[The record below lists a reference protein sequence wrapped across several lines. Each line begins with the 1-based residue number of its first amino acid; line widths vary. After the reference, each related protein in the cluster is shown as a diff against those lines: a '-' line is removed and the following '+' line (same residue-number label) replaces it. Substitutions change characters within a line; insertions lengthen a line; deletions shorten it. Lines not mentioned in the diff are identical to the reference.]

1 VVIYE
6 SGLESAQ
13 ETVAVACPHC
23 WKNSHVMVAEEAALS
38 RDYRAEKV

>member
-1 VVIYE
+1 VVYE
-6 SGLESAQ
+6 ASESSAQ

-38 RDYRAEKV
+38 RDYRAEKA